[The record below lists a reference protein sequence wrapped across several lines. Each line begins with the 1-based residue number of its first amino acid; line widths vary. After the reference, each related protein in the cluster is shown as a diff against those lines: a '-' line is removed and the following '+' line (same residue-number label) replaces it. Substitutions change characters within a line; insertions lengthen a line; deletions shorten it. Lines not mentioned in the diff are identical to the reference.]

1 MNDEKVTQG
10 MARVMAFI
18 PPNGRI
24 EEGYVD
30 VGPEHAARAVG
41 MALSMEPQAGDVI
54 LYGRLETDQDEDE
67 DIEICPNK
75 PGQPTEALKRLI
87 DRVAQRRG

>member
-24 EEGYVD
+24 QEGYVD
-30 VGPEHAARAVG
+30 VGPEHAARAR
-41 MALSMEPQAGDVI
+41 AA
-54 LYGRLETDQDEDE
+54 
-67 DIEICPNK
+67 
-75 PGQPTEALKRLI
+75 
-87 DRVAQRRG
+87 